1 MQYIEVGAGLGRIVG
16 IDVGGE
22 DGVTVGTVVGA
33 GVGSVVGIVVGTAVG
48 VVVGI
53 ASTLRFISSSANT
66 RCADRAS
73 VRVERLLDD
82 RATQAVFVFFT
93 SSTTRA
99 HHRTSSEA
107 PRALEWPRAIA
118 SNSTRINRVVL
129 TRVGAL
135 QNQRTGQ
142 FFVVTACVTSVCFH
156 FPEFVASCG
165 ETFRNSRGG
174 IRARGLVAEL

>member
-73 VRVERLLDD
+73 VRVERLWDD

-93 SSTTRA
+93 SAPHARTIARA
-99 HHRTSSEA
+99 ARHLALWNGRELLPQTARAFIESCSLASGRCRTA
-107 PRALEWPRAIA
+107 DGPVFRCDRLCD
-118 SNSTRINRVVL
+118 VGVL
-129 TRVGAL
+129 S
-135 QNQRTGQ
+135 
-142 FFVVTACVTSVCFH
+142 FS
-156 FPEFVASCG
+156 
-165 ETFRNSRGG
+165 G
-174 IRARGLVAEL
+174 IRCFLWRNIPE